1 MNVLVVESRPERR
14 ADLVDAIC
22 ELPGI
27 EVRGATAT
35 SAECKAI
42 LVDEVVDALV
52 VGDVSGPELMQLAAL
67 AECQLACTVVA
78 AGATDEVVRSLL
90 SLAAELRPAEP
101 TGLTALASRAKLL
114 AFERDWQQAGPS
126 ALAYHLRAGHRE
138 TFAPQTSQSIVLQ
151 EWMPALLARVRDVIP
166 EYIEL
171 APLIAVDTP
180 PVRCVP
186 AVLEHVLL
194 DALLRAATQLPWG
207 GTIWLTAERG
217 DDGQVRIDVLEN
229 GAGSGHDLSL
239 RALPSATS

>member
-1 MNVLVVESRPERR
+1 MNVLVVEPRPERR
-14 ADLVDAIC
+14 AELVDAIC

-35 SAECKAI
+35 SGECKAI
-42 LVDEVVDALV
+42 LVDEIVDAVV
-52 VGDVSGPELMQLAAL
+52 VGDVTGPELMQVAAL

-78 AGATDEVVRSLL
+78 AGATDDVVRSLL
-90 SLAAELRPAEP
+90 SIAAKLRIAEP
-101 TGLTALASRAKLL
+101 TGFSALASRAKLL
-114 AFERDWQQAGPS
+114 AFERDWQHAGPG

-138 TFAPQTSQSIVLQ
+138 RVAPQAAQPIVLQ
-151 EWMPALLARVRDVIP
+151 EWVPALLARVREVIP

-171 APLIAVDTP
+171 APLIALDTP

-194 DALLRAATQLPWG
+194 EALLRATTQLPWG
-207 GTIWLTAERG
+207 GTIWLTAECG

-239 RALPSATS
+239 RALPSVSS